1 MQDQRIGLPEDDL
14 VPKSRKKKAAAQK
27 KALSVQVG
35 QKASKR
41 GQTNEASMLFHK
53 SEKPKQNSLA
63 VDASTSGDEYRV
75 LRRKYLLLEEESCT
89 LQKELMLVEDE
100 TKALE
105 EEKLSLLDDLVVLEG
120 LVDPS
125 EIQSRRQRL

>member
-1 MQDQRIGLPEDDL
+1 MQDQRIMLSEDSK
-14 VPKSRKKKAAAQK
+14 PRKKKAAAQK

-41 GQTNEASMLFHK
+41 GQTNEASVFHK
-53 SEKPKQNSLA
+53 SEKPKPNSLA